1 MYLLAWS
8 FSSQR
13 CLHPFATGRSGSCLV
28 LSIQQDHRSS
38 TSGTMVSP
46 LFGWWEII
54 KYFHYLLPLPPKF
67 FPVKSID
74 FIDFFKRLYV
84 LGLVFAFHISFSAF
98 SGVGRT
104 GTFIA
109 LDQLL
114 KAVDDPSNQVIDVFN
129 TCYLL
134 RKERR
139 YLVQTVTQYAYL
151 YKCLSTYLLKKVH
164 SE

>member
-1 MYLLAWS
+1 MNLLY
-8 FSSQR
+8 
-13 CLHPFATGRSGSCLV
+13 SG
-28 LSIQQDHRSS
+28 
-38 TSGTMVSP
+38 
-46 LFGWWEII
+46 F
-54 KYFHYLLPLPPKF
+54 
-67 FPVKSID
+67 D

-164 SE
+164 TE